1 MTNPSFPPLFRP
13 AAVEAQSDQRLGR
26 PDCTLPLRTT
36 LLVYLFSLL
45 IALAIAW
52 LYWGSYTRRVTVA
65 GQIQPGDQVLRLY
78 PGQAGI
84 VEARHVEQGE
94 TVRAGQALFTLSA
107 ERQSALGP
115 TQQRIAEALAA
126 RLQSLAASIAA
137 MQQLGAMQRADLQ
150 RRLRLLTGEIARAEQ
165 EAHLLARK
173 RALAQQAWQR
183 FNQLA
188 AEGFISPAQLQQKEE
203 ERLEAQRAWL
213 AQTRALDGLR
223 REQAGIAAELGEQ
236 PLRQQD
242 QQETL
247 RRTTEALRQETA
259 QHQAGHR
266 WQVTA
271 PRAGTLAAVTA
282 SAGAPAAVQQ
292 PLALLVPADAR
303 LEAHLYAP
311 SKAVGFIRPGTA
323 VKLRLDAF
331 PYQKFG
337 HISGRVV
344 SVARSALLPQE
355 IDLPTDARESLYR
368 IRVQLDRADIQAYGR
383 AMPLM
388 PAMRLEAD
396 LLLDRRRLYE
406 WVLEPLYSVS
416 GKW

>member
-165 EAHLLARK
+165 EAHL
-173 RALAQQAWQR
+173 
-183 FNQLA
+183 
-188 AEGFISPAQLQQKEE
+188 
-203 ERLEAQRAWL
+203 
-213 AQTRALDGLR
+213 
-223 REQAGIAAELGEQ
+223 
-236 PLRQQD
+236 
-242 QQETL
+242 
-247 RRTTEALRQETA
+247 
-259 QHQAGHR
+259 
-266 WQVTA
+266 
-271 PRAGTLAAVTA
+271 
-282 SAGAPAAVQQ
+282 
-292 PLALLVPADAR
+292 
-303 LEAHLYAP
+303 
-311 SKAVGFIRPGTA
+311 
-323 VKLRLDAF
+323 
-331 PYQKFG
+331 
-337 HISGRVV
+337 
-344 SVARSALLPQE
+344 
-355 IDLPTDARESLYR
+355 
-368 IRVQLDRADIQAYGR
+368 
-383 AMPLM
+383 
-388 PAMRLEAD
+388 
-396 LLLDRRRLYE
+396 
-406 WVLEPLYSVS
+406 
-416 GKW
+416 